1 MNWLTHFVF
10 THTRQ
15 TTPDGRPLYAYKI
28 NDKIYDE
35 LKNHFHQIIL
45 LDMQGGLAT
54 NFAQLFCLYAA
65 ETFRRE
71 HAGGNWTW
79 ETIFKPLK
87 METPSQSLIAD
98 WVEKGLKWWRR
109 PVLHTNNGHRLL
121 LRTIACEGGLPLRLL
136 QQENAHLTQ
145 FFRTLL
151 ESYYRSG
158 QGGESIAESMAR
170 QQAYRLPRSLQQ
182 DVVFH
187 LSATLIVKIS
197 ELQVLVGSAVDP
209 IAVLDEKTPNWR
221 RDLPLRLDDQVAE
234 TLLTGLVHRSRELA
248 QEATAKLC
256 WQGRLYQVSNGWRV
270 ERRLELPER
279 LTGEHLAGWTGSPVT
294 DRSRW
299 RLLWYTLDGIETV
312 AWLTL
317 VQGAG
322 KAAQYRREWL
332 RPGGFTITGAA
343 VSQEQ
348 RLSLHDGQRDYPL
361 DAKNGEPWGDS
372 PWVFVERGVS
382 GEREW
387 LTEGSTRTRAER
399 AWVLVVQEFTPRVVN
414 GACDFVGILPE
425 LDRMAYQISGEVEFF
440 TSQRDY
446 CCITCRAESESQES
460 FIVIGDV
467 VPQLTQARPLYRGLP
482 QIQTLD
488 ADGRRKPATEHI
500 QWRPVGDNTPWRPS
514 YETAHG
520 RVWLRLV
527 DASGAERCRRQ
538 VDIASQSLRFE
549 IDIGAGQQAGV
560 IRLMGLVGAQ
570 VQMGV
575 DSATGISN
583 TLTEDQALIVCPSLP
598 GALPPPLTL
607 LLHWPGSEWVTL
619 NLPYPQRGAFFEQ
632 AGRPLPNDDSISLDR
647 LGSLQLFVQDPG
659 GGRRFWLKCELITR
673 DQTVEGFRQRFHDRL
688 PPLEQGRLG
697 IPLFAWQER
706 IASLLASNRD
716 LEAQVRLII
725 ETTQGERLASLRV
738 TRFDAMLEPDRTTGV
753 VWIPESVR
761 VRLGAGWET
770 RIRLEMIRLW
780 APAQPPVELSPH
792 PETPACWKIP
802 ADLEPGPWWIV
813 GRDGDWTRFRPLL
826 WVVATDDAPVQS
838 SDNSLAG
845 AIREADP
852 AQREQKLN
860 ALLAELGRNPDHPD
874 WSLLFDYIQLAR
886 EFPPSSLN
894 VLCRLPAH
902 PRTLAL
908 ALFNANEETFES
920 VWSLSR
926 QMPFLW
932 ILLAVEDW
940 QEAAIA
946 YFGGLQAKLAEMNP
960 DGEIVFIL
968 FQSFCERSSA
978 RRTYWKVLCDW
989 LQEQLFPERTLPNGE
1004 LSIARR
1010 CPSFLGQQIDS
1021 LELEL
1026 LGRHDAEE
1034 KWPESHEI
1042 MRYLSGIDPRRRYE
1056 HLNIVYRPVRCA
1068 PFVAAYLSLNNIA
1081 PTEPLIYELRLLRTF
1096 DREWFDNVYAIALT
1110 LGLARKTAS

>member
-15 TTPDGRPLYAYKI
+15 TPPDGRPLYAYKI

-54 NFAQLFCLYAA
+54 NFAQIFCLYAA

-79 ETIFKPLK
+79 ETIFKPVK
-87 METPSQSLIAD
+87 MEAPSQSLIAD

-109 PVLHTNNGHRLL
+109 PVLHANNGHRLL
-121 LRTIACEGGLPLRLL
+121 LMTIACEGGLPLRLL

-170 QQAYRLPRSLQQ
+170 QQAYRLPRSLRQ

-197 ELQVLVGSAVDP
+197 ELQALVGNAVDP
-209 IAVLDEKTPNWR
+209 IAALDEKAPNWR

-256 WQGRLYQVSNGWRV
+256 WQRRLYQVSNGWHV

-279 LTGEHLAGWTGSPVT
+279 LTGEHLAGWIDSPVT
-294 DRSRW
+294 DRPRW
-299 RLLWYTLDGIETV
+299 RLLRHTPDGIETV

-332 RPGGFTITGAA
+332 RSNGLMITGAA
-343 VSQEQ
+343 VGQEQ

-361 DAKNGEPWGDS
+361 DVKHGEPWGDS
-372 PWVFVERGVS
+372 PWVFVERDVS

-399 AWVLVVQEFTPRVVN
+399 AWILAAPEFAPRVVN
-414 GACDFVGILPE
+414 GACDSVGIIPD
-425 LDRMAYQISGEVEFF
+425 LDRTIYQISGEVDFF
-440 TSQRDY
+440 TSDQDY
-446 CCITCRAESESQES
+446 CRVTCQAESESQES

-467 VPQLTQARPLYRGLP
+467 MPQFTQSRPLYRGLP
-482 QIQTLD
+482 QIETVD
-488 ADGRRKPATEHI
+488 ADGRCKPATGHI
-500 QWRPVGDNTPWRPS
+500 QRRPVGNNAPWRPS

-520 RVWLRLV
+520 RIWLRLV
-527 DASGAERCRRQ
+527 DVNGAERCRRQ
-538 VDIASQSLRFE
+538 VDVAPRNFRVE
-549 IDIGAGQQAGV
+549 IDIGTGYQSGV
-560 IRLMGLVGAQ
+560 IRLMGLTGAK
-570 VQMGV
+570 VQIDTDRPM
-575 DSATGISN
+575 DISM
-583 TLTEDQALIVCPSLP
+583 TLTEDQARMVCPTLP
-598 GALPPPLTL
+598 GSLPPPLSL
-607 LLHWPGSEWVTL
+607 SLHWPGSEWVTL
-619 NLPYPQRGAFFEQ
+619 ILPYPQRGAFFEQ
-632 AGRPLPNDDSISLDR
+632 AGRPLLNDDWISLDR

-688 PPLEQGRLG
+688 PPLEQGRLE

-738 TRFDAMLEPDRTTGV
+738 TRFDAVLEPDRTTGV
-753 VWIPESVR
+753 VQISVP
-761 VRLGAGWET
+761 VLARLGAGWEA

-780 APAQPPVELSPH
+780 APARPPVELSAN
-792 PETPACWKIP
+792 PETPICWKIP
-802 ADLEPGPWWIV
+802 SDLEPGPWWIV

-826 WVVATDDAPVQS
+826 WVAVADDALVEG
-838 SDNSLAG
+838 SDDSLAG
-845 AIREADP
+845 TIREADP
-852 AQREQKLN
+852 TQRGQKLN

-874 WSLLFDYIQLAR
+874 WSLLFEYMRLAR
-886 EFPPSSLN
+886 EFPPSSLD
-894 VLCRLPAH
+894 VLCALPAY

-908 ALFNANEETFES
+908 ALFKADDETFDS

-932 ILLAVEDW
+932 ILLAVDDW
-940 QEAAIA
+940 QEAAVA
-946 YFGGLQAKLAEMNP
+946 SFSGLQAALAE
-960 DGEIVFIL
+960 
-968 FQSFCERSSA
+968 
-978 RRTYWKVLCDW
+978 
-989 LQEQLFPERTLPNGE
+989 
-1004 LSIARR
+1004 
-1010 CPSFLGQQIDS
+1010 
-1021 LELEL
+1021 
-1026 LGRHDAEE
+1026 
-1034 KWPESHEI
+1034 
-1042 MRYLSGIDPRRRYE
+1042 
-1056 HLNIVYRPVRCA
+1056 
-1068 PFVAAYLSLNNIA
+1068 
-1081 PTEPLIYELRLLRTF
+1081 
-1096 DREWFDNVYAIALT
+1096 
-1110 LGLARKTAS
+1110 